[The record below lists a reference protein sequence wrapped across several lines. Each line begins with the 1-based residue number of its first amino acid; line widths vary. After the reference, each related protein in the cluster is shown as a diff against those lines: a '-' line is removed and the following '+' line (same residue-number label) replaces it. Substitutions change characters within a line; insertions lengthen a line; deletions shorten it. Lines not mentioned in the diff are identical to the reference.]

1 MTAKMNEKES
11 EEEIKRAFQLFAPDG
26 KAISFANLKAIALQ
40 LGETM
45 SDDELKLMLF
55 EANDGEK
62 SGIVTEEQFE
72 KVLTRA
78 TNM

>member
-1 MTAKMNEKES
+1 MIT
-11 EEEIKRAFQLFAPDG
+11 
-26 KAISFANLKAIALQ
+26 FANLKSIALQ

-55 EANDGEK
+55 EANDSDKNGN
-62 SGIVTEEQFE
+62 VTEEQFE